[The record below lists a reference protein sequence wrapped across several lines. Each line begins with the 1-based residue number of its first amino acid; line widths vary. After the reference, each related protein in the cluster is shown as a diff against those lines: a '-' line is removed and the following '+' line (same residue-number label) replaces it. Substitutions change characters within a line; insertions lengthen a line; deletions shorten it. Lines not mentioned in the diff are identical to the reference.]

1 MQLVLQICCWPGLGR
16 DVRQYMSTF
25 DHCRHN
31 KASNE
36 KSAGLLQALS
46 VPDFEWQW
54 VTVDFITDLPEA
66 KAGHKAM
73 VA

>member
-1 MQLVLQICCWPGLGR
+1 
-16 DVRQYMSTF
+16 MSTF